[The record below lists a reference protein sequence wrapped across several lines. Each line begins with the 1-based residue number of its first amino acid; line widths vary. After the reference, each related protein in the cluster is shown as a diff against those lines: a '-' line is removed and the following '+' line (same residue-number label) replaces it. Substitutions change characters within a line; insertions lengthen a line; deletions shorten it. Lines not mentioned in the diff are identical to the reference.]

1 MTGKKSFLIII
12 SLAVT
17 VMLLFPLWTQAEV
30 EEGDSLA
37 GLVFPSPGT
46 EEATRYFGLDKNEPF
61 SLEQL
66 EKEYVL
72 FKVVDVYCP
81 VCHEQAPA
89 FNRLYSRIQED
100 AYLADKLYVFIIA
113 PEATPTEITYLYQA
127 WKTPYPI
134 LGDHEYV
141 LPEKIG
147 ALDTPYTILADKD
160 GRVLYAHLG
169 PMPETREMVRKI
181 KEIMEQ

>member
-1 MTGKKSFLIII
+1 MTGKKSFLIVI
-12 SLAVT
+12 SLAFT
-17 VMLLFPLWTQAEV
+17 AMLLFPLWTQASV
-30 EEGDSLA
+30 KEGDSLA
-37 GLVFPSPGT
+37 GLLFPAPGSLET
-46 EEATRYFGLDKNEPF
+46 MNYFGLEQDEPF

-89 FNRLYSRIQED
+89 FNRLYSRIQGD
-100 AYLADKLYVFIIA
+100 TSLADKLYMFIIA

>member
-1 MTGKKSFLIII
+1 MTRKKGFLINIVSAI
-12 SLAVT
+12 L
-17 VMLLFPLWTQAEV
+17 VMVVFPLWTQAEV

-46 EEATRYFGLDKNEPF
+46 EEAARYFGLEENEPF
-61 SLEQL
+61 ALEQL
-66 EKEYVL
+66 EKEYIL

-100 AYLADKLYVFIIA
+100 ASLADKLYIFIIA

-134 LGDHEYV
+134 LGDHEYI

-147 ALDTPYTILADKD
+147 SLNTPYTILADRA

-169 PMPETREMVRKI
+169 PMPETREMVKKL
-181 KEIMEQ
+181 KEITEQ